1 MYVKSSHPPFMNNI
15 AMKNPPICKN
25 SKSSIFMVQMGHGFH
40 GYVSHNQMVNHHQI
54 TIYSGFYLNPNKS
67 PL

>member
-1 MYVKSSHPPFMNNI
+1 
-15 AMKNPPICKN
+15 MKNPPICKN